1 MWRPSLYLEW
11 HSFAILEEMV
21 QHLSNPIKSYKI
33 TFFCDLIILAVAVF
47 VVVPSKFLYEI

>member
-47 VVVPSKFLYEI
+47 IRRCAI